1 MKCLV
6 VTPEET
12 VLDVDATFVA
22 LPLFDGEIGIGEN
35 HTPLVGRLGYGEL
48 RISCEPQTGNVKGQ
62 DKNAN
67 SGVTSYYVEGGFVE
81 VLNNTVSLLTN
92 WAVPSSSLNLQ
103 EARAELESALKK
115 PAHTVDQL
123 NLKEQTVAARRAQV
137 HLAAKSES
145 RR

>member
-22 LPLFDGEIGIGEN
+22 LPLCDGEIGIAEN

-48 RISCEPQTGNVKGQ
+48 RISRDKGASKDATGN
-62 DKNAN
+62 D
-67 SGVTSYYVEGGFVE
+67 VTSYYVEGGFVE

-103 EARAELESALKK
+103 EAQAELESALKK
-115 PAHTVDQL
+115 PATTVDQL
-123 NLKEQTVAARRAQV
+123 HLKEQTVSAARAQV
-137 HLAAKSES
+137 HLATKSES

>member
-22 LPLFDGEIGIGEN
+22 LPLFDGEIGIAEN

-48 RISCEPQTGNVKGQ
+48 RISR
-62 DKNAN
+62 DKNASKDATGN
-67 SGVTSYYVEGGFVE
+67 DVTSYYVEGGFVE

-92 WAVPSSSLNLQ
+92 WAIPSSSLNLQ

-115 PAHTVDQL
+115 PATTVDQL
-123 NLKEQTVAARRAQV
+123 NLKEQTVAAARAQV

>member
-22 LPLFDGEIGIGEN
+22 LPLYDGEIGIAEN

-48 RISCEPQTGNVKGQ
+48 RISR
-62 DKNAN
+62 DKNVT
-67 SGVTSYYVEGGFVE
+67 SDVTSYYVEGGFVE

-92 WAVPSSSLNLQ
+92 KAVPLGSLNLQ
-103 EARAELESALKK
+103 ESQAELESALKK
-115 PAHTVDQL
+115 TVQTEEQL
-123 NLKEQTVAARRAQV
+123 HLKEQTVAAARAQV
-137 HLAAKSES
+137 HLAQKSAGKS
-145 RR
+145 